1 METEQPE
8 QLANPT
14 TAETESLK
22 YQLDILKDELE
33 YIHST
38 IARMDEITQT
48 TKNWAILVWGG
59 SILLVLGD
67 PALRGYLFFTALSP
81 LLFWYIDGRWRY
93 LQRRSSFRAMKI
105 NQFLNDGRLTDS
117 FRAGKLINFTVYDP
131 VGSQYRAAND
141 PDYFQFASMK
151 KALAFAEVIGFYGVL
166 VVISIILA
174 LIL

>member
-8 QLANPT
+8 LAANPT
-14 TAETESLK
+14 TAEIESLK
-22 YQLDILKDELE
+22 YQLDILKHEME
-33 YIHST
+33 YINST

-67 PALRGYLFFTALSP
+67 PFFRNYLFFTALLP

-93 LQRRSSFRAMKI
+93 LQRRSIYRSMKI
-105 NQFLNDGRLTDS
+105 NQFLNDGRLVTA
-117 FRAGKLINFTVYDP
+117 FQTGKLDSFTVYDP
-131 VGSQYRAAND
+131 AGSQYRAAND
-141 PDYFQFASMK
+141 QEYLKYVSMK
-151 KALAFAEVIGFYGVL
+151 KALSYAEVMGFYGVL
-166 VVISIILA
+166 VMISVFLA